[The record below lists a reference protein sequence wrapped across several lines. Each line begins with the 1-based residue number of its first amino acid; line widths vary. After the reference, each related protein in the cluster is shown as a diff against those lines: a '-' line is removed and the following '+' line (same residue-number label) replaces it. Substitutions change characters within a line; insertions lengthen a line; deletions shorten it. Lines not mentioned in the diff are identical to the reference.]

1 MRAGVAG
8 CYVRA
13 SCRSTPARRHEALVT
28 AREASLTLACMR
40 ALDRLAPLVF
50 ALAAAVAIAPGARAG
65 EPAVARARFQSH
77 GTDRTGGT
85 VFFLERPTASGGA
98 VAVGAAH
105 SVDLGQLAASTE
117 VIFELGTTK
126 HRVGRA
132 NRLLTAPGIAFS
144 SPGGSLRDDFIVFAL
159 DAPPQEIRVLR
170 AGKPAHHG
178 ERVQLLG
185 IPAAIPRDEDDIFG
199 TVRVADETRLE
210 VELDVAYD
218 LRGWGG
224 APIISHD
231 DGRVLGVLEA
241 AWPSGET
248 LRVAAAPI
256 DSVVAALGSPLE
268 GGNGRAFASFAPAV
282 APPAQSASS
291 GVPAPLPPGKSA
303 SSGIPAPLPPVQRDD
318 LGHPASGA
326 AGAARSEA
334 PPSEVNSRATAQQP
348 GSQPQSTSHATAQ
361 QPPQTASAA
370 APAKP
375 LVSAQEL
382 GIENRQIFVEIEY
395 PEPEAILGDPVGAF
409 VAGRA
414 LAPRGEFRHID
425 VCFVIDTS
433 GSTVDPSGADINGN
447 GVIGKPVMGSVGS
460 LFGLG
465 DTDPGDSVL
474 AAEVASARHFLVRL
488 DPRSTRVCLIT
499 FSGEQPG
506 GGLLAGPVASA
517 VTEVALTT
525 DYKDVQRAL
534 DRVLERGPRGAT
546 DMAGGVYQAIIEL
559 KGFRGAFSQADPKS
573 EKVAVF
579 LTDGVPT
586 LPCPPMEEQ
595 CNIQAVFRMGQR
607 AKRAGIRFFTFG
619 IGEEALSGPLSIVG
633 LAEETGG
640 LFTPVRNPGS
650 LADVVEH
657 VDFANIKELAVRNL
671 TNGEPASATSTNPD
685 GSWSALVPLKPGKN
699 DIEATAR
706 TEEGKQVSAR
716 VRVNYAPGAQ
726 DPPVPAALL
735 ASRNRV
741 LEERLVEL
749 RRARVEIEQKKA
761 DETRQQLA
769 AEIEAE
775 RSKAKERAEQQRK
788 ALNIRVE
795 DETTEEPETSAPAKA
810 PASAKKPAPAV
821 QPPTSP

>member
-1 MRAGVAG
+1 MQAA
-8 CYVRA
+8 
-13 SCRSTPARRHEALVT
+13 
-28 AREASLTLACMR
+28 
-40 ALDRLAPLVF
+40 DRLAVL
-50 ALAAAVAIAPGARAG
+50 ALAAAMAFASPARAAD
-65 EPAVARARFQSH
+65 PAVARARFQAH
-77 GTDRTGGT
+77 GTDHTAGT
-85 VFFLERPTASGGA
+85 VFFLERANGPGGA

-105 SVDLGQLAASTE
+105 AVDLAQLAACSE
-117 VIFELGTTK
+117 VVFELGTSK
-126 HRVGRA
+126 HRVARA
-132 NRLLTAPGIAFS
+132 NRLLTAPGVGFA
-144 SPGGSLRDDFIVFAL
+144 SPGGTIRDDFVVYAL
-159 DAPPQEIRVLR
+159 DAPPQEVRVLR
-170 AGKPAHHG
+170 AGKPAHAG

-185 IPAAIPRDEDDIFG
+185 IPTAIPRDEDDVFG
-199 TVRVADETRLE
+199 TVRVADATRLE

-224 APIISHD
+224 APIVSHE

-241 AWPSGET
+241 AWPSGTT

-256 DSVVAALGSPLE
+256 DAVTTAAGTPLD
-268 GGNGRAFASFAPAV
+268 GGNGRAFASLAPAA
-282 APPAQSASS
+282 APTASAT
-291 GVPAPLPPGKSA
+291 PAPGAPVPPPPG
-303 SSGIPAPLPPVQRDD
+303 Q
-318 LGHPASGA
+318 
-326 AGAARSEA
+326 AARSQQ
-334 PPSEVNSRATAQQP
+334 PPQASDASAQRAGGERSTSGRATAQQ
-348 GSQPQSTSHATAQ
+348 STVPAT
-361 QPPQTASAA
+361 QTASATT
-370 APAKP
+370 PPKP

-382 GIENRQIFVEIEY
+382 GADRRQLFIEIEY
-395 PEPEAILGDPVGAF
+395 PEAEAILGDPVGAF

-474 AAEVASARHFLVRL
+474 AAEVASARHFLARL

-506 GGLLAGPVASA
+506 GGLLQGPIAPA

-546 DMAGGVYQAIIEL
+546 HMAAGIDQATIEL
-559 KGFRGAFSQADPKS
+559 KGLRGAFSQVDPKS

-586 LPCPPMEEQ
+586 LPCAPIEEQ
-595 CNIQAVFRMGQR
+595 CNVEAVFRAAQR
-607 AKRAGIRFFTFG
+607 ARKAGIRFFTFG
-619 IGEEALSGPLSIVG
+619 IGEEALSGPLSIVK
-633 LAEETGG
+633 LAEVTGG

-657 VDFANIKELAVRNL
+657 VDFANIKQLSVRNL

-699 DIEATAR
+699 DIEATAL
-706 TEEGKQVSAR
+706 TDEGKQVTAR
-716 VRVNYAPGAQ
+716 IRVNYAPGAK
-726 DPPVPAALL
+726 DPPVPADLL

-775 RSKAKERAEQQRK
+775 RTKAKERAEQQSK

-795 DETTEEPETSAPAKA
+795 DDTSE
-810 PASAKKPAPAV
+810 PAPAAG
-821 QPPTSP
+821 PTPAASKPAAKPGAPAPAPGP